1 MARVAR
7 TRAPESA
14 AGLSRVGS
22 SSPRDP
28 STRERLA
35 RAALCIRASTE
46 ATVSQP
52 FGAALLARTP
62 DRCRQVARSAAE
74 WSTTLHCCLVRVR
87 LSRSPRCRGAREAR
101 STCWSSPV
109 DIARFS
115 VREAASATEV
125 EEAPMPP
132 DSSLHKARTCER
144 LARAAC
150 CARAAMATAASVIAG
165 LLLTLGIASALRRSQ
180 LGERVPA
187 SAWRA
192 RPGVRA
198 ERVPVPS
205 SRRLAEI
212 WGKEVTK
219 SFMLRRA
226 RRMTPAR

>member
-1 MARVAR
+1 M
-7 TRAPESA
+7 
-14 AGLSRVGS
+14 GS

-35 RAALCIRASTE
+35 RAALCVRASTS

-52 FGAALLARTP
+52 FGAALLARSP

-74 WSTTLHCCLVRVR
+74 WSRPLPCCPVRVR

-101 STCWSSPV
+101 STCLSSPV

-115 VREAASATEV
+115 VREAASTTDV

-212 WGKEVTK
+212 WGKEVRETYA
-219 SFMLRRA
+219 LRGA
-226 RRMTPAR
+226 PAHAV

>member
-1 MARVAR
+1 M
-7 TRAPESA
+7 
-14 AGLSRVGS
+14 
-22 SSPRDP
+22 
-28 STRERLA
+28 
-35 RAALCIRASTE
+35 
-46 ATVSQP
+46 SQD

-62 DRCRQVARSAAE
+62 ECCRQALRSAAE
-74 WSTTLHCCLVRVR
+74 WSTPLPCCLVRVR

-144 LARAAC
+144 LARAA
-150 CARAAMATAASVIAG
+150 MATAASVIAG

-192 RPGVRA
+192 RAVV
-198 ERVPVPS
+198 RVPSAS
-205 SRRLAEI
+205 SC
-212 WGKEVTK
+212 TK
-219 SFMLRRA
+219 LGGGRTESRTARDQYRCLTQGATLRSA
-226 RRMTPAR
+226 RG